1 MKRFIFLDFDG
12 VMDTAHHTNWLYHEG
27 LPETDMYGV
36 LFDPECVRNLREI
49 VDHTGA
55 EIVVSSSWKDTMTYS
70 QILQMWKDRDLPGFV
85 TDATPTCSNHRG
97 DEIASWLGIFQE
109 MSGGEEF
116 DYVIIDDLGEADF
129 NEDQQDHLVSVDSFY
144 GLDEAACSKAIA
156 ILGGETDDTASSDE
170 QEVDYLKETIEEM
183 RDLLR
188 SIKEGCKKAK
198 KPMLVILSIIVVLV
212 AIKCAW
218 SHHFTRNIGTFETEK
233 EDILARSSYL
243 RSKLMVSPDEI
254 IKAMPAAVGPQ
265 FQGEWA
271 LYSCS
276 MYCAALVNISKI
288 YPETR
293 EEALPVIES
302 LITSVM
308 SPDLRNYDKMRWGED
323 PLESLDG
330 DESHIS
336 YISHLAWMI
345 SGYKAIG
352 GDGRY
357 DKLYHR
363 LCSTMDRRLRASS
376 TLNLET
382 YPGEYIYVPDNLV
395 AYVAL
400 SNYSHQYGGKYWNTV
415 YQWID
420 MMGKRCADEATGLI
434 PSLMD
439 GEGGHNWLPV
449 KGSYTALSCYYLT
462 FIDEDLARDQYDRL
476 KKHFLQKRPIAGMKE
491 YHDRRCLLG
500 MDIDAGPIIMN
511 LSPTGTAF
519 AIGPVTF
526 FHDEDIR
533 TRFLKTAEL
542 AGSTVSWKGRRHYL
556 LADIA
561 LVGEAITLAMKT
573 AVPWYPENK

>member
-1 MKRFIFLDFDG
+1 M
-12 VMDTAHHTNWLYHEG
+12 
-27 LPETDMYGV
+27 
-36 LFDPECVRNLREI
+36 
-49 VDHTGA
+49 
-55 EIVVSSSWKDTMTYS
+55 
-70 QILQMWKDRDLPGFV
+70 
-85 TDATPTCSNHRG
+85 
-97 DEIASWLGIFQE
+97 
-109 MSGGEEF
+109 
-116 DYVIIDDLGEADF
+116 
-129 NEDQQDHLVSVDSFY
+129 
-144 GLDEAACSKAIA
+144 
-156 ILGGETDDTASSDE
+156 
-170 QEVDYLKETIEEM
+170 
-183 RDLLR
+183 
-188 SIKEGCKKAK
+188 KAK
-198 KPMLVILSIIVVLV
+198 RLIFVILSLIFVLV
-212 AIKCAW
+212 IIKCAW
-218 SHHFTRNIGTFETEK
+218 LHHFTREIGSFETEK
-233 EDILARSSYL
+233 EDILARSRYL
-243 RSKLMVSPDEI
+243 KSKLLVSPYEI

-293 EEALPVIES
+293 EDALPVIAD
-302 LITSVM
+302 LIESVM
-308 SPDLRNYDKMRWGED
+308 SPEMRNYDTMRWGED

-345 SGYKAIG
+345 SGYKTIG

-363 LCSTMDRRLRASS
+363 LCSTMNRRLCASS

-400 SNYSHQYGGKYWNTV
+400 SNYSHQYGGKYRNTV
-415 YQWID
+415 IQWID
-420 MMGKRCADEATGLI
+420 MMAKTCVDEATGLI

-439 GEGGHNWLPV
+439 SEGGHNWLPV

-462 FIDEDLARDQYDRL
+462 FIDEVFARDQYERL
-476 KKHFLQKRPIAGMKE
+476 KMHFLQKRPIAGMKE
-491 YHDRRCLLG
+491 YYNKRCLLG

-526 FHDEDIR
+526 FHDDEIR
-533 TRFLKTAEL
+533 PRFLKTAEL
-542 AGSTVSWKGRRHYL
+542 AGSTVARKDKRHYM
-556 LADIA
+556 LANVA
-561 LVGEAITLAMKT
+561 LVGEAITLAMRT
-573 AVPWYPENK
+573 ATPWYED

>member
-12 VMDTAHHTNWLYHEG
+12 VMDTTHHTNWLYHEG
-27 LPETDMYGV
+27 LPENDRYGV
-36 LFDPECVRNLREI
+36 VFNPECIGYLREI
-49 VDHTGA
+49 VDRTGA
-55 EIVVSSSWKDTMTYS
+55 EIVVSSSWKDTMTYA

-85 TDATPTCSNHRG
+85 TDVTPTCSSHRG
-97 DEIASWLGIFQE
+97 DEIALWLGIFKE
-109 MSGGEEF
+109 MSGGEECE
-116 DYVIIDDLGEADF
+116 YVIIDDLGEMDF
-129 NEDQQDHLVSVDSFY
+129 NEDQLDHLVSVDQFY
-144 GLDEAACSKAIA
+144 GLDEDACRRAVE
-156 ILGGETDDTASSDE
+156 ILGGRMEEEEQPDE
-170 QEVDYLKETIEEM
+170 QENYLKEAIDYLKSFPRAI
-183 RDLLR
+183 R
-188 SIKEGCKKAK
+188 EGCIKAR
-198 KPMLVILSIIVVLV
+198 KPMLVILSVILALV
-212 AIKCAW
+212 AVKCAW
-218 SHHFTRNIGTFETEK
+218 SYHYTRNICSFESEK
-233 EDILARSSYL
+233 EDILARSRYL
-243 RSKLMVSPDEI
+243 KSKLLVSPEKI
-254 IKAMPAAVGPQ
+254 IEAMPAAVGPQ

-293 EEALPVIES
+293 EDALPVIDS

-308 SPDLRNYDKMRWGED
+308 SPELRSYDAMRWGED

-330 DESHIS
+330 EESHIS

-357 DKLYHR
+357 DNLYHR
-363 LCSTMDRRLRASS
+363 LCSTMNRRLRASV
-376 TLNLET
+376 TLNLDT

-400 SNYSHQYGGKYWNTV
+400 SNYSHQYGGKYRDTV
-415 YQWID
+415 NRWID
-420 MMGKRCADEATGLI
+420 MMGKTCVDEATGLI

-439 GEGGHNWLPV
+439 GEARHNRLPV

-462 FIDEDLARDQYDRL
+462 FVDEEFARDQYEKL
-476 KKHFLQKRPIAGMKE
+476 KNHFLQKRPVAGMRE
-491 YHDRRCLLG
+491 FHDRRCLFG

-526 FHDEDIR
+526 FHDNEIR
-533 TRFLKTAEL
+533 TRFLRTAEL
-542 AGSTVSWKGRRHYL
+542 AGSTVTWKGKRHYL

-561 LVGEAITLAMKT
+561 LVGEAITLAMRT
-573 AVPWYPENK
+573 ATPWY

>member
-1 MKRFIFLDFDG
+1 M
-12 VMDTAHHTNWLYHEG
+12 
-27 LPETDMYGV
+27 
-36 LFDPECVRNLREI
+36 
-49 VDHTGA
+49 
-55 EIVVSSSWKDTMTYS
+55 
-70 QILQMWKDRDLPGFV
+70 
-85 TDATPTCSNHRG
+85 
-97 DEIASWLGIFQE
+97 
-109 MSGGEEF
+109 
-116 DYVIIDDLGEADF
+116 
-129 NEDQQDHLVSVDSFY
+129 DSFY
-144 GLDEAACSKAIA
+144 GLDESACSRAISV
-156 ILGGETDDTASSDE
+156 LVGGMDDTESSNE
-170 QEVDYLKETIEEM
+170 QEVNYLKDTIDEM
-183 RDLLR
+183 RDHSR
-188 SIKEGCKKAK
+188 SLMEGCRKAR
-198 KPMLVILSIIVVLV
+198 KPMLVILSIIAMLV

-218 SHHFTRNIGTFETEK
+218 SHHFIRNIGTFETEK
-233 EDILARSSYL
+233 EDILARSRYL
-243 RSKLMVSPDEI
+243 KSKLIVSPEEI

-293 EEALPVIES
+293 EEALPVVDS
-302 LITSVM
+302 LITAVM
-308 SPDLRNYDKMRWGED
+308 SPQLRHYDTLRWGED

-336 YISHLAWMI
+336 YISHLAWII

-363 LCSTMDRRLRASS
+363 LCSTMNRRLRASS

-400 SNYSHQYGGKYWNTV
+400 SNYSHQYGGKYQDTV
-415 YQWID
+415 NRWID
-420 MMGKRCADEATGLI
+420 MMGKTCVDEATGLI

-439 GEGGHNWLPV
+439 GAARHNWLPI

-462 FIDEDLARDQYDRL
+462 FIDEDFARDQYERL

-491 YHDRRCLLG
+491 YYNKRCMLG

-526 FHDEDIR
+526 FHDAEIR

-542 AGSTVSWKGRRHYL
+542 AGSTVTWKDRRHYM

-561 LVGEAITLAMKT
+561 LVGEAITLAMRT
-573 AVPWYPENK
+573 ATPWYKIR

>member
-1 MKRFIFLDFDG
+1 MKRFVFLDFDG
-12 VMDTAHHTNWLYHEG
+12 VMDTTHHTNWLYHEG
-27 LPETDMYGV
+27 MPENDRYGAV
-36 LFDPECVRNLREI
+36 FDPECVRNLREI
-49 VDHTGA
+49 VERTGA
-55 EIVVSSSWKDTMTYS
+55 EIVVSSSWKDTMTYAR
-70 QILQMWKDRDLPGFV
+70 ILQMWNDRELPGFV
-85 TDATPTCSNHRG
+85 TDVTPTCSNHRG

-109 MSGGEEF
+109 MSGGEECE
-116 DYVIIDDLGEADF
+116 YVIIDDLGEADF
-129 NEDQQDHLVSVDSFY
+129 NEDQLDHLVSVDSFY
-144 GLDEAACSKAIA
+144 GLDEDACRRAVA
-156 ILGGETDDTASSDE
+156 ILGGGVDDEELPDE
-170 QEVDYLKETIEEM
+170 LEDYLKETIDYLK
-183 RDLLR
+183 DLPR
-188 SIKEGCKKAK
+188 SVREGCVKAK
-198 KPMLVILSIIVVLV
+198 KPMLVMLSVMLVLV
-212 AIKCAW
+212 AIKCVW
-218 SHHFTRNIGTFETEK
+218 SHHYTRSIGSFEAEK
-233 EDILARSSYL
+233 ADILARSRYL
-243 RSKLMVSPDEI
+243 KSKLLVSPEEI

-293 EEALPVIES
+293 EEALPVIDS

-308 SPDLRNYDKMRWGED
+308 SPELRSYDTMRWGED

-330 DESHIS
+330 DDSHIS

-363 LCSTMDRRLRASS
+363 LCSTMNRRLRASN

-400 SNYSHQYGGKYWNTV
+400 SNYSHQYGGKYWDTV
-415 YQWID
+415 CQWID
-420 MMGKRCADEATGLI
+420 MMGRTCVDEATGLI

-439 GEGGHNWLPV
+439 GEARHNWLPV
-449 KGSYTALSCYYLT
+449 KGSYTSLSCYYLT
-462 FIDEDLARDQYDRL
+462 FIDEDFAHDQYEKL
-476 KKHFLQKRPIAGMKE
+476 KVHFLQKRPIAGMKE
-491 YHDRRCLLG
+491 FHDRRCLLG

-526 FHDEDIR
+526 FHDEEIR
-533 TRFLKTAEL
+533 TRFLRTAEL
-542 AGSTVSWKGRRHYL
+542 AGSTVTWKGKRHYL

-561 LVGEAITLAMKT
+561 LVGEAITLAMRT
-573 AVPWYPENK
+573 ATPWY